1 MKDHRIYYS
10 VVNSWSLR
18 SDMRC
23 QRLVESGYV
32 VLRIDNRGSL
42 NRGVAFE
49 SAIRYDMGHLEI
61 EDQVDGVLHLI
72 EQDITDRTRVG
83 IYGWSYGGYMSAMAL
98 VRASEIF
105 KLGIAG
111 APVTHWDG

>member
-1 MKDHRIYYS
+1 MTVSVLLCS

-23 QRLVESGYV
+23 QRLVQSGYA
-32 VLRIDNRGSL
+32 VLRLDNRGSL

-49 SAIRYDMGHLEI
+49 SAIKHDMGNLEI
-61 EDQVDGVLHLI
+61 EDQVDGVRHLI
-72 EQDITDRTRVG
+72 KQGITDQSRVG
-83 IYGWSYGGYMSAMAL
+83 IYGWSYGGYMSAMAM
-98 VRASEIF
+98 VRASNVF

>member
-1 MKDHRIYYS
+1 M
-10 VVNSWSLR
+10 VNSWSLR

-23 QRLVESGYV
+23 QRLVQSGYA
-32 VLRIDNRGSL
+32 VLRLDNRGSS

-49 SAIRYDMGHLEI
+49 SAIRYDMGHLELD
-61 EDQVDGVLHLI
+61 DQVDGVRYLI
-72 EQDITDRTRVG
+72 EQGIADSTRIG
-83 IYGWSYGGYMSAMAL
+83 IYGWSYGGYMSAMAF

>member
-1 MKDHRIYYS
+1 
-10 VVNSWSLR
+10 
-18 SDMRC
+18 MRC

-32 VLRIDNRGSL
+32 VLRLDNRGSS

-49 SAIRYDMGHLEI
+49 SPIRFDMGHLEI
-61 EDQVDGVLHLI
+61 EDQIDGIQYLI
-72 EQDITDRTRVG
+72 DQGITDPTRVG
-83 IYGWSYGGYMSAMAL
+83 IYGWSYGGYISAMAL
-98 VRASEIF
+98 VRANEVF